1 MLQRRILLTLSISL
15 LVLFSACSDS
25 MTGAEEEPV
34 SDIDVQTIENLH
46 APYDRENPE
55 ATPYVYFSLETGESV
70 EANQADTENW
80 DIAFRG
86 TSILVNSGTSG
97 PGEAGAIMLDVEF
110 DNVEIAPTDGYSVD
124 TEENQA
130 ITGSGGWYT
139 YTGNGNPAHA
149 VISKDDVTIVL
160 KTADGNHYAKLQIMS
175 YYEGNPDT
183 STDEFADFRTRP
195 ASQYYTFKYA
205 LQQTEGL
212 RELK

>member
-1 MLQRRILLTLSISL
+1 MLNRRNLFVLSISFL
-15 LVLFSACSDS
+15 ALFSACSDN

-34 SDIDVQTIENLH
+34 SEIDIQTVENLH
-46 APYDRENPE
+46 APSDRSNPD
-55 ATPYVYFSLETGESV
+55 ALPYIYFSLKSGETVDASE
-70 EANQADTENW
+70 ADTESW

-86 TSILVNSGTSG
+86 TSILVNSGSSG

-110 DNVEIAPTDGYSVD
+110 DNVEIAPTDGYGVD
-124 TEENQA
+124 GDEEPA

-139 YTGNGNPAHA
+139 YTGNDNPAHA
-149 VISKDDVTIVL
+149 VIAQDDVTIIL
-160 KTADGNHYAKLQIMS
+160 KTAGGNHYAKLHIMS
-175 YYEGNPDT
+175 YYKGNPDYN
-183 STDEFADFRTRP
+183 TDEFANFQTRP

>member
-1 MLQRRILLTLSISL
+1 
-15 LVLFSACSDS
+15 
-25 MTGAEEEPV
+25 
-34 SDIDVQTIENLH
+34 
-46 APYDRENPE
+46 
-55 ATPYVYFSLETGESV
+55 VYFSLKTGETV
-70 EANQADTENW
+70 DAAEADTENW

-110 DNVEIAPTDGYSVD
+110 DNVEIAPSDGYSVD
-124 TEENQA
+124 SDEQTA

-149 VISKDDVTIVL
+149 VISQDDVTIVL
-160 KTADGNHYAKLQIMS
+160 KTADGNHYAKMHIMS
-175 YYEGNPDT
+175 YYEDNPDT
-183 STDEFADFRTRP
+183 STEEFASFQTRP